1 MRFTDEQNAAINS
14 IGQNTIVS
22 ASAGSGK
29 TTIMMEKVARL
40 ISGEL
45 GPKVETNSMLI
56 VTFTKAS
63 ARDLK
68 NKTAK
73 KIKALIN
80 KTDDEELQE
89 SLKRQ
94 LEELPLASIST
105 LHSFCS
111 IIIREY
117 FSKLNLDPTFSV
129 MEEDESNIILKK
141 AISNVIEKH
150 AKDDKSKEYKDL
162 NRLMGYSF

>member
-45 GPKVETNSMLI
+45 VVDDNSKVETNSMLI

-80 KTDDEELQE
+80 KTNDEELQE

-94 LEELPLASIST
+94 LDIVLV
-105 LHSFCS
+105 
-111 IIIREY
+111 
-117 FSKLNLDPTFSV
+117 K
-129 MEEDESNIILKK
+129 
-141 AISNVIEKH
+141 
-150 AKDDKSKEYKDL
+150 
-162 NRLMGYSF
+162 